1 MNLATKEQIE
11 YRLETGLLGQW
22 YVVGKSVQVQLGKP
36 YGVKALGRHLV
47 LWRDVAGKLQC
58 VEDYCPHRG
67 ARLSR
72 GEIHD
77 GLIACRYH
85 GVTLD
90 GTGTVLRV
98 PAMPGCALEGRK
110 AVDAYEVLEA
120 NDAVFVFF
128 PSAEK
133 PKAPPLALP
142 EEFSDSS
149 WASFL
154 CMGKWDC
161 SYLFVYDNFA
171 DPMHACYLHAD
182 SFTLAFG
189 AKQDVMKLEERPDG
203 FYIAKVAQQD
213 VNLDWTHMVMDGDQV
228 YCRLDIPYPAAMGP
242 GGPFRIIGY
251 ATPIDENSCMT
262 FFWRFR
268 QVQQTARESW
278 RFLYRATQ
286 EFRHWFVL
294 EQDREML
301 SHIPPD
307 AHKREMLY
315 QHDVGVSRMRRTMM
329 RRAKAQIEAEETRNT
344 RAAV

>member
-128 PSAEK
+128 R
-133 PKAPPLALP
+133 PLKSLRRHR
-142 EEFSDSS
+142 SR
-149 WASFL
+149 
-154 CMGKWDC
+154 CRR
-161 SYLFVYDNFA
+161 NFPIQA
-171 DPMHACYLHAD
+171 GQAFFAWENGTAATYSCTTISPIPCTPVTCTRT

-278 RFLYRATQ
+278 RNSCTGQRKSSATGSCWNRIAKCSRT
-286 EFRHWFVL
+286 FRLTRISVKC
-294 EQDREML
+294 
-301 SHIPPD
+301 SIN
-307 AHKREMLY
+307 
-315 QHDVGVSRMRRTMM
+315 MM
-329 RRAKAQIEAEETRNT
+329 W
-344 RAAV
+344 V